1 MSMIDFH
8 AFKMIIGTPK
18 KVNYN
23 ACSKYFN
30 GLDILSLLGLVEYFK
45 PKTFVEFGLNR
56 GHTAKIVLDYAPY
69 IEKYVGIDVIH
80 GFKTVIENQNLEVPL
95 RAGEMAEKDK
105 RLCKMIMQNG
115 SVDITP
121 EMLGSVDMA
130 FIDADHSYEGVKR
143 DTELVLNAISK
154 NGGIIVWHDY
164 LRTHLGV
171 KKFIDE
177 RNENENRV
185 CLINGTDVCFEIIK
199 PRKMES

>member
-1 MSMIDFH
+1 MIDFQ

-30 GLDILSLLGLVEYFK
+30 GLDISSLLGLVEYFK
-45 PKTFVEFGLNR
+45 PKRFVEFGLNS
-56 GHTAKIVLDYAPY
+56 GHTARMVLDYAPY
-69 IEKYVGIDVIH
+69 IENYIGIDVLP
-80 GFKTVIENQNLEVPL
+80 GFKTVIENQNSEIPL

-105 RLCKMIMQNG
+105 RLCKMITKNG
-115 SVDITP
+115 SIDITP

-143 DTELVLNAISK
+143 DTELVLKSMGSK
-154 NGGIIVWHDY
+154 GGVIVWHDY

-171 KKFIDE
+171 RRFIDE
-177 RNENENRV
+177 RNQNDNRV

-199 PRKMES
+199 PK